1 MIQIYGHMDV
11 RKYDDYRWSVL
22 RRRRLVTPD
31 NRTIEVRPGFV
42 LDFGS
47 IPRSLRG
54 IVQPMGSEADEG
66 FFWHDSVYASNRY
79 SPSTVIVS
87 EPFTRKEADDLMM
100 AIHLQSGVEQEL
112 AEAMWL
118 AVRLGASQSWSKS

>member
-11 RKYDDYRWSVL
+11 RKYDASRWSVL
-22 RRRRLVTPD
+22 RRRRCITND
-31 NRTIEVRPGFV
+31 NRTIEVKPGFI

-47 IPRSLRG
+47 IPKSLRG
-54 IVQPMGSEADEG
+54 IVQPMGSAADEG
-66 FFWHDSVYASNRY
+66 FFWHDCLYAWSRADPY
-79 SPSTVIVS
+79 EIIVS
-87 EPFTRKEADDLMM
+87 EPFTRREADDLMM

-118 AVRLGASQSWSKS
+118 AVRLGASQSWSKL